1 MTGEQLGIF
10 DLPIDTRRAA
20 HEEAKSRAAKLKE
33 RILRELVG
41 KELTADELAGRLG
54 ETAFSVRPRV
64 CDLKKARRIVDTG
77 MRRRNGSGKPAAVWR
92 VK

>member
-1 MTGEQLGIF
+1 MVGEQLGIF
-10 DLPIDTRRAA
+10 STPYDTRRAA
-20 HEEAKSRAAKLKE
+20 AEAAKGRAAKLKE
-33 RILRELVG
+33 RILRELAG
-41 KELTADELAGRLG
+41 RELTADELAARLG

-92 VK
+92 AK